1 MCAHFVQTHKSKY
14 FQPLLS
20 DLLMNVFGFVNWCGG
35 GRKKTHTRCA
45 LQVLHE
51 SLRRRD
57 MKWRERAR
65 VRFCWFLAPAT
76 LIIEGETQACCCL
89 SVSFFFFSLSP
100 TFTVWHKHASTHT
113 HAFSPQTG
121 VGGWRATVA
130 ASVTSQFGK
139 LSELLTE
146 SRCEHAATIP
156 ASYTYTGAVYP
167 SACVFISPPSTPGF
181 QSLVRTIFYS
191 LWRVSTSTDL
201 YTSVHQQEIRVM
213 SPAKRWHVYIFNPL
227 RLLFLG

>member
-35 GRKKTHTRCA
+35 GGTHTLRSTGFA
-45 LQVLHE
+45 WVSQKERQEMEGKRQSEVLLI
-51 SLRRRD
+51 SGSGYINNWGRNAGL
-57 MKWRERAR
+57 
-65 VRFCWFLAPAT
+65 LPA
-76 LIIEGETQACCCL
+76 ACCCL
-89 SVSFFFFSLSP
+89 SVSFFSLSP
-100 TFTVWHKHASTHT
+100 PFTVWHKHASTHT

-130 ASVTSQFGK
+130 ASVTSQFRK

-146 SRCEHAATIP
+146 SQCEHAATISV
-156 ASYTYTGAVYP
+156 SYTYTSGVYP
-167 SACVFISPPSTPGF
+167 SACVFIMHPSTPGF
-181 QSLVRTIFYS
+181 QSLVHTIFYS
-191 LWRVSTSTDL
+191 LWRVSTDL

-213 SPAKRWHVYIFNPL
+213 STAKRWHVYIFNLL